1 MESELPFKAL
11 LIFGNWRKFEEDT
24 HCNTGSEAPQYS
36 KEEETSHMPKDM
48 LGKGQFTAITAYG
61 LGMLPVTGQGIYSF
75 VDLFDKCA
83 T

>member
-24 HCNTGSEAPQYS
+24 HWTQALKHHKYS

-61 LGMLPVTGQGIYSF
+61 LDMLPVTGQGIYSF
-75 VDLFDKCA
+75 VDLFNKCA